1 MTTDQCP
8 HCNGELTAVAG
19 DRDAVT
25 CVDCGAVNPQEG
37 HDEEEATHPNEPAT
51 DASSDQHSGTQT
63 NSDGWKHDVGITDS
77 TDENLVEILSI
88 VDTVVE
94 RLSLPQSVQ
103 LQAAELLF
111 SAWEEG
117 LFTGR
122 QKEIVTAGG
131 VYAAA
136 RKCDHPRP
144 LTNVSD
150 AVGVA
155 ESKVNDVYRVIVA
168 ELALEVPISTP
179 VDYVPHVGDEL
190 SLPQSV
196 INEAEAILS
205 QGIDCPGNP
214 AGVAASVLYLL
225 APDDQDITLKQAGSA
240 AGVSKE
246 TIWRH
251 TQTLRDSVPEVT

>member
-8 HCNGELTAVAG
+8 HCNGEVTAVAG
-19 DRDAVT
+19 NRDAVA
-25 CVDCGAVNPQEG
+25 CVDCGAVNPQESPN
-37 HDEEEATHPNEPAT
+37 EEETTYPKAPVT
-51 DASSDQHSGTQT
+51 DASSGQHGGTQT
-63 NSDGWKHDVGITDS
+63 SSDGWTHEVSISDS

-103 LQAAELLF
+103 LQAAELVF
-111 SAWEEG
+111 SVWEEG
-117 LFTGR
+117 LFAGR
-122 QKEIVTAGG
+122 HKETVTAGG

-136 RKCDHPRP
+136 RRCDHPRP
-144 LTNVSD
+144 LTKVSD

-155 ESKVNDVYRVIVA
+155 ESNVNDVYRVIIA

-179 VDYVPHVGDEL
+179 ADYVPHVGDEL

-196 INEAEAILS
+196 IDEAETILS
-205 QGIDCPGNP
+205 QDSECRGNP
-214 AGVAASVLYLL
+214 AGVAASMLYLL
-225 APDDQDITLKQAGSA
+225 APDDQEITLQQAGSA

-246 TIWRH
+246 TVWRH
-251 TQTLRDSVPEVT
+251 TQTLCDSVPEVA